1 MLLAECLKKITIHA
15 WRQRDRVERQKLFS
29 TFEIII
35 RIWMACV
42 RIVLLIDKQV
52 AKINKFKSLYIFL
65 PFFFFFFRIATR
77 KVTSESLIFHERRE
91 TRGRIVITK
100 TRWKNRGIR
109 SIEVAFCFIPISRS
123 VAEI

>member
-65 PFFFFFFRIATR
+65 PFFFFFFFVSQHAKSRA
-77 KVTSESLIFHERRE
+77 KV
-91 TRGRIVITK
+91 
-100 TRWKNRGIR
+100 
-109 SIEVAFCFIPISRS
+109 
-123 VAEI
+123 

>member
-65 PFFFFFFRIATR
+65 PFFFFFFVSQHAKSRA
-77 KVTSESLIFHERRE
+77 KV
-91 TRGRIVITK
+91 
-100 TRWKNRGIR
+100 
-109 SIEVAFCFIPISRS
+109 
-123 VAEI
+123 